1 MGFGTLFIGYF
12 LLLNV
17 TYFGYT
23 DLISGLIMLMGLYK
37 LSGINKD
44 FKLAFYSAS
53 VFSLFGAAELVVS
66 VISIFMP
73 TFKEGEALLYITP
86 IRYVILVFLSAFI
99 MKGIYEVA
107 KEVGLKQLAQKAK
120 YYFYIS
126 SVAFSVAAIFD
137 LPFFGF
143 IPGKALAIISV
154 LLLLALFIIIAI
166 ELSIIYKAYMRICMP
181 GEQVY
186 KEDKKSKFEFVN
198 KFRAHEAEKQ
208 REYAEYK
215 LKKMTNSANKKKKK
229 KGKKK

>member
-181 GEQVY
+181 GEENGRGA
-186 KEDKKSKFEFVN
+186 KPSRFGFVN
-198 KFRAHEAEKQ
+198 RMREERTAREREEYEYRAKRLSEK
-208 REYAEYK
+208 A
-215 LKKMTNSANKKKKK
+215 KKRRRK
-229 KGKKK
+229 